1 MKTMGDYDDFRLKID
16 VLAKLLGAKA
26 EKIQCIFKDITD
38 IYLNHV
44 MNYTLLTTGKYFF
57 CNDIIFCLRY
67 GMLFILPIFICDIKF
82 YLRYQRNLIS
92 NIF

>member
-26 EKIQCIFKDITD
+26 DKIQCIFKDITD

-44 MNYTLLTTGKYFF
+44 MNYMLLTTGK
-57 CNDIIFCLRY
+57 C
-67 GMLFILPIFICDIKF
+67 
-82 YLRYQRNLIS
+82 
-92 NIF
+92 